1 MTGKVDNVGF
11 LTTGSGVERFQLSLW
26 GYFVPRCLFFTATPV
41 RLASLP
47 KSRLPET
54 YEVPAGMIGRQKRNG
69 SWAARTGGKQ
79 DHAQLRDGG

>member
-1 MTGKVDNVGF
+1 MTGKRNIVGF
-11 LTTGSGVERFQLSLW
+11 LATGSGVEQFQLSLW
-26 GYFVPRCLFFTATPV
+26 GYFVLRCLFFTATPV

-54 YEVPAGMIGRQKRNG
+54 CEVLAGMIGRQKRNG
-69 SWAARTGGKQ
+69 SWAAQTGGKQ